1 MRAALLVLVGVGV
14 LSGCG
19 GGAKIAD
26 NKEAAAAAAFA
37 ASRGANSAHGMYR
50 ALQQPI
56 VGMSTTVDCPN
67 GGTVAVGLTTLAGG
81 TGASVGYEL
90 TYNNCNYDSA
100 NSLSGTMTLA
110 MNVSSGETTGIALT
124 MKGRVTFSGETSDFV
139 DMDLTQT
146 VDITRLSETSG
157 TVSVVLDGTVTTSS
171 NTYTYSQET
180 LVITADGIPH
190 AEG

>member
-1 MRAALLVLVGVGV
+1 MRAALLVLCGVGV
-14 LSGCG
+14 LAGCG
-19 GGAKIAD
+19 GGARIAD

-37 ASRGANSAHGMYR
+37 ASRGANSAQGMYR
-50 ALQQPI
+50 ALAQPL
-56 VGMSTTVDCPN
+56 VGMSSTVNCPH
-67 GGTVAVGLTTLAGG
+67 GGTVAVGLSTIAGEN
-81 TGASVGYEL
+81 GASIGYEL
-90 TYNNCNYDSA
+90 AYNNCNYDSA

-110 MNVSSGETTGIALT
+110 MNVTSGETTGIALT
-124 MKGRVTFSGETSDFV
+124 MRGRVSFSGETSDFV

-146 VDITRLSETSG
+146 VDITRLSDTSG